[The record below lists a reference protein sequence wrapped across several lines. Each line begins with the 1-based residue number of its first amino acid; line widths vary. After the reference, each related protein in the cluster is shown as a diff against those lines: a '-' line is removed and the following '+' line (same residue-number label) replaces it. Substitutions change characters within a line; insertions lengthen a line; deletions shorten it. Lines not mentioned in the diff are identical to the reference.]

1 MVVFSGPLSFAGS
14 MNIGKF
20 GKRVCH
26 TQFVLFKIP
35 YEGGA
40 EKEKYAVSKSLIAAY
55 CVTAIA
61 TNSYVT

>member
-1 MVVFSGPLSFAGS
+1 MVVFCGPLSFAGS
-14 MNIGKF
+14 MKIGKF

-26 TQFVLFKIP
+26 TEFVLPKMP
-35 YEGGA
+35 YERGA

-61 TNSYVT
+61 TNSYVS